1 MTALKISHK
10 LFNNMLDLQF
20 VVKACLDQCL
30 TGMLSK
36 YINASSLKNLIDS
49 IATSKSNRVVTLAAF
64 QNKSLNCVPE
74 NYSLK
79 FAQMCL
85 AQNLISA
92 LGTTV

>member
-49 IATSKSNRVVTLAAF
+49 IATSKSNLAAF